1 MKAQTNIKKRNK
13 NRPTKSCTTNTSN
26 NASNSGNPNPSPN
39 PRNLISRIS
48 DSLLFGLKLLSVQNE
63 RKTLPLNHNP
73 KIHLFE
79 ELSVSTK
86 HRKVLEIAQQVLD
99 TVEEEKENIFHSNN
113 SLKIKQARFEI
124 DGKWFDVNFE
134 KLNEAS
140 EEERKE
146 AIVKSLDHGHI
157 TREAYRSLARIEQD
171 IPREGAI
178 FDTRQKINLQMK
190 N

>member
-1 MKAQTNIKKRNK
+1 MKAQTNVKKCNR
-13 NRPTKSCTTNTSN
+13 NRPMKPCTTNTSN
-26 NASNSGNPNPSPN
+26 NTSNSGNPNPSKP
-39 PRNLISRIS
+39 ISRIS
-48 DSLLFGLKLLSVQNE
+48 GPLLFGLKLLSVQNE

-73 KIHLFE
+73 KIRPFE
-79 ELSVSTK
+79 ELSISTK
-86 HRKVLEIAQQVLD
+86 RRKVLEIAQQVLD

-124 DGKWFDVNFE
+124 DGKWFDVNFG

-140 EEERKE
+140 EEERKK

-157 TREAYRSLARIEQD
+157 TRETYRSLARIEQD
-171 IPREGAI
+171 IPCEGAI

>member
-13 NRPTKSCTTNTSN
+13 NRLTKPCTTNTSN
-26 NASNSGNPNPSPN
+26 NTSNSGNPNPSPN

-48 DSLLFGLKLLSVQNE
+48 GPLLFGLKLLSVQNE

-73 KIHLFE
+73 KIRPFE
-79 ELSVSTK
+79 ELSISTK
-86 HRKVLEIAQQVLD
+86 RRKVLEIAQQVSD
-99 TVEEEKENIFHSNN
+99 TVEEEKENIFHSDDF
-113 SLKIKQARFEI
+113 LKIKQVRFEI
-124 DGKWFDVNFE
+124 DGKWFDVSFG
-134 KLNEAS
+134 KLDEVS

-146 AIVKSLDHGHI
+146 AIVKSLDHGRI

-178 FDTRQKINLQMK
+178 FNTRQKINLQMK
-190 N
+190 D